1 MFSIFYQKNN
11 NKDLFKSLEE
21 IVDFTKNQNYI
32 PIYKNFFN
40 INDQNYNNI
49 NLNHKYSLDRI
60 TNKKTEYLYGGW
72 PFVWVLN
79 VSFIG

>member
-21 IVDFTKNQNYI
+21 IVDSTKNQNYI

-40 INDQNYNNI
+40 INNQNFNNI
-49 NLNHKYSLDRI
+49 NLNHTYNLHLIKLKIYI
-60 TNKKTEYLYGGW
+60 I
-72 PFVWVLN
+72 V
-79 VSFIG
+79 I